1 MYDKIL
7 DVLELIFDLAA
18 QLLITGLLLLVTLS
32 TVIAMFGIFC
42 GVGFTHGFAVT
53 FNYFIFHLPMWLMV
67 ACWIFY
73 TRLLKD

>member
-7 DVLELIFDLAA
+7 DVLEVIFDLAA

-32 TVIAMFGIFC
+32 TVVAMFGIFC
-42 GVGFTHGFAVT
+42 GFGFTHGFAVT
-53 FNYFIFHLPMWLMV
+53 FDYFIFHLPMWLMV
-67 ACWIFY
+67 ACWTFY